1 MKVICPGC
9 QKSFNVKDEFA
20 GRSGK
25 CPACGAVL
33 TIPEKPATEAPGAPP
48 RPVAEGVTVCETHEN
63 ERIIARCSV
72 CGRGVCRMCRDEF
85 GYYCSQ
91 ACREKGG
98 RRSLA
103 PSEQEEQRQ
112 VADFAT
118 KLSRWIA
125 IAKWRV
131 LPVVAALV
139 LILVV
144 YKLTD
149 DRGEQ
154 IWKFVPTGDVA
165 ISPITL
171 AGETVL
177 AGCHRTLRA
186 IDAGSGKE
194 LWAFEAEGDVSGWGP
209 LDAGEGLCV
218 VRDEARL
225 YCLDAA
231 KGKLLWKHPVAGE
244 ITWGPAAGAGVV
256 VTVCDLYR
264 EPTQEERDDAKA
276 MSLTGRSWV
285 DPTRLPALRER
296 AAASGTDLRSGKEL
310 WTVRLAKD
318 SLCRGFA
325 LAGKKLYLCWDE
337 PGEKGDRS
345 FLALFD
351 PASGKEQWRRTLG
364 AVEGTGEPPGA
375 LLRGLGQLRSAGG
388 DPARAAALFGGM
400 MRAALAEIA
409 GGSGNALV
417 PTGKGVLVTS
427 SDGLANY
434 SSGGKRLWKSS
445 PGSPSGAPVVAG
457 SRIYYPSTQGV
468 DCLKLADGKKLWSAA
483 TGAPAS
489 PPVVEG
495 GLLLVSTR
503 RTETVKGLQP
513 KATIRLPQPKAKG
526 VEDIQ
531 KMMDP
536 AAAQFGPGE
545 VTINVLSAFD
555 AATGKPAWTT
565 DGAGGKILCQGKCI
579 FTVNTRSKF
588 VLMDATS
595 ASISEVTAVRA
606 RNGKILWHYEP
617 GGSVGSLCATNRALI
632 ISSGIVAMH
641 TSAIT
646 SGRRSVTD
654 SAITALSLT
663 H

>member
-1 MKVICPGC
+1 MKVVCPGC
-9 QKSFNVKDEFA
+9 RKSFNVKDEFA

-33 TIPEKPATEAPGAPP
+33 TIPEKPAREDSEAPPGSA
-48 RPVAEGVTVCETHEN
+48 ATGVTVCETHEN
-63 ERIIARCSV
+63 ERIISRCSV
-72 CGRGVCRMCRDEF
+72 CGRGVCKMCRDEF

-91 ACREKGG
+91 ACREKGR
-98 RRSLA
+98 RRSVA
-103 PSEQEEQRQ
+103 PSEREEERQ
-112 VADFAT
+112 LADFA
-118 KLSRWIA
+118 KKMSRWIA

-131 LPVVAALV
+131 LPVVVVLV
-139 LILVV
+139 LIVIV

-154 IWKFVPTGDVA
+154 IWKFTPTGEVA

-171 AGETVL
+171 SGEAVL

-194 LWAFEAEGDVSGWGP
+194 LWSFEAEGDLSGWEP
-209 LDAGEGLCV
+209 VDAGKGLCV

-231 KGKLLWKHPVAGE
+231 KGKLLWKHGVAGE
-244 ITWGPAAGAGVV
+244 IIWGPAAGAGVV

-264 EPTQEERDDAKA
+264 EPTQEERDDANA

-296 AAASGTDLRSGKEL
+296 AAASGTDLRTGKEL
-310 WTVRLAKD
+310 WTVRFAKD
-318 SLCRGFA
+318 SICRGFA
-325 LAGKKLYLCWDE
+325 LDGKRLYLCLNE

-351 PASGKEQWRRTLG
+351 PASGKEQWRKTVG
-364 AVEGTGEPPGA
+364 AVEDTGEPAGA

-409 GGSGNALV
+409 GGGANALI

-427 SDGLANY
+427 MDGLACF

-445 PGSPSGAPVVAG
+445 LGPPIGEPVLAG
-457 SRIYYPSTQGV
+457 RRIYYPGTKGV
-468 DCLKLADGKKLWSAA
+468 QCLKLADGKKLWSAA

-489 PPVVEG
+489 PPVVAG

-513 KATIRLPQPKAKG
+513 KATIKLPQPKAKG

-531 KMMDP
+531 KMMNS
-536 AAAQFGPGE
+536 AAAQSGPDE

-555 AATGKPAWTT
+555 AATGEPAWTT

-588 VLMDATS
+588 VLMDATM

-617 GGSVGSLCATNRALI
+617 GGSVGSFRATKRALI

-641 TSAIT
+641 TSGMT
-646 SGRRSVTD
+646 SGGHSVTD

-663 H
+663 R

>member
-9 QKSFNVKDEFA
+9 RKSFNVKDEFA

-33 TIPEKPATEAPGAPP
+33 TIPEKPAREDSEAPPGPA
-48 RPVAEGVTVCETHEN
+48 AEGVTVCETHEN

-72 CGRGVCRMCRDEF
+72 CGRGVCKMCRDEF

-91 ACREKGG
+91 ACREKGR
-98 RRSLA
+98 RRSFA
-103 PSEQEEQRQ
+103 PSEQEEHRQ
-112 VADFAT
+112 LADFA
-118 KLSRWIA
+118 KKMGRWIA

-131 LPVVAALV
+131 LPVVVVLV
-139 LILVV
+139 LILIV

-154 IWKFVPTGDVA
+154 IWKFTPTGDVA

-177 AGCHRTLRA
+177 AGCYKTLRA

-194 LWAFEAEGDVSGWGP
+194 LWSFEAEGDLSGWEP
-209 LDAGEGLCV
+209 VDAGKGLCV
-218 VRDEARL
+218 VRDKARL

-231 KGKLLWKHPVAGE
+231 KGKLLWKHKLAGE
-244 ITWGPAAGAGVV
+244 LTRGPAAGAGVV

-264 EPTQEERDDAKA
+264 EPTVEERDDAKA

-285 DPTRLPALRER
+285 DPTRLPGLRER

-310 WTVRLAKD
+310 WTVRFAKG
-318 SLCRGFA
+318 SFCRGFA
-325 LAGKKLYLCWDE
+325 LDGKRLYLYWSE

-345 FLALFD
+345 YLALLD
-351 PASGKEQWRRTLG
+351 PASGQEQWRRTVG
-364 AVEGTGEPPGA
+364 AVEDTGELPGA
-375 LLRGLGQLRSAGG
+375 LFGGLGQLRSAGG
-388 DPARAAALFGGM
+388 DPARAASLFSGM
-400 MRAALAEIA
+400 MQAALAEIA
-409 GGSGNALV
+409 GGSANALI

-427 SDGLANY
+427 ADGLTYY
-434 SSGGKRLWKSS
+434 SPGGKQLWKSS
-445 PGSPSGAPVVAG
+445 LGPPLGAPVLMG
-457 SRIYYPSTQGV
+457 GRIYYPSTKGV
-468 DCLKLADGKKLWSAA
+468 QCLELADGKELWSAA
-483 TGAPAS
+483 TGAPVS
-489 PPVVEG
+489 PAVVEG

-513 KATIRLPQPKAKG
+513 KATIRLPRPKAKG

-531 KMMDP
+531 KRMDA
-536 AAAQFGPGE
+536 AAAQSGPGK

-565 DGAGGKILCQGKCI
+565 DGAGGEILCQGKCI
-579 FTVNTRSKF
+579 ITVNTRGKF
-588 VLMDATS
+588 VLMDAS
-595 ASISEVTAVRA
+595 FASISGVTAVGA
-606 RNGKILWHYEP
+606 RNGKILWEYEP
-617 GGSVGSLCATNRALI
+617 GGSVGSFRATKKAVI

-641 TSAIT
+641 TSGMT
-646 SGRRSVTD
+646 SGGYSVTD

-663 H
+663 R

>member
-1 MKVICPGC
+1 MKVVCPGC
-9 QKSFNVKDEFA
+9 RKSFNVKDEFA
-20 GRSGK
+20 GRTGK
-25 CPACGAVL
+25 CPACGAAL
-33 TIPEKPATEAPGAPP
+33 TIPEKPAREDSETTPEPAAK
-48 RPVAEGVTVCETHEN
+48 GVTVCETHEN
-63 ERIIARCSV
+63 ERIISRCSV
-72 CGRGVCRMCRDEF
+72 CGRGVCKRCRDEF

-91 ACREKGG
+91 ACREKGR

-103 PSEQEEQRQ
+103 PSEQEEHRQ
-112 VADFAT
+112 LADFA
-118 KLSRWIA
+118 KKMGRWIA

-131 LPVVAALV
+131 LPVVVVLV
-139 LILVV
+139 LIAII
-144 YKLTD
+144 YELTD

-154 IWKFVPTGDVA
+154 IWKFTPTGDVA

-171 AGETVL
+171 AGKTVL
-177 AGCHRTLRA
+177 AGCDRTLRA

-194 LWAFEAEGDVSGWGP
+194 LWTFEAEGDLSGWEP
-209 LDAGEGLCV
+209 VDAGTGLCV
-218 VRDEARL
+218 VRDKARL

-231 KGKLLWKHPVAGE
+231 KGKLLWKHGAAGE

-264 EPTQEERDDAKA
+264 EPTPQERQDADA
-276 MSLTGRSWV
+276 MSRTGRSWV

-310 WTVRLAKD
+310 WTVRFAKD
-318 SLCRGFA
+318 SVCRGFV
-325 LAGKKLYLCWDE
+325 LDGKRLYLYWNE

-345 FLALFD
+345 YLALLD
-351 PASGKEQWRRTLG
+351 PASGREQWRRTVG
-364 AVEGTGEPPGA
+364 AVEDTGKPAGA
-375 LLRGLGQLRSAGG
+375 LLRGLGKLGSPGG
-388 DPARAAALFGGM
+388 DPAQAAALFSSM
-400 MRAALAEIA
+400 MRAALAGIA
-409 GGSGNALV
+409 GGSGNALI

-427 SDGLANY
+427 ADGLTCY
-434 SSGGKRLWKSS
+434 SPGGKRLWKSS
-445 PGSPSGAPVVAG
+445 LGPPLGAPVVVG
-457 SRIYYPSTQGV
+457 SRIYYSSTKGV
-468 DCLKLADGKKLWSAA
+468 QCLKLADGKKLWIAA

-489 PPVVEG
+489 PPVVAG

-503 RTETVKGLQP
+503 RTETVKGLHP

-531 KMMDP
+531 KKMNA
-536 AAAQFGPGE
+536 AAAQSGPDE

-555 AATGKPAWTT
+555 AATGEPAWTT
-565 DGAGGKILCQGKCI
+565 DRAGGEILCQDKCI
-579 FTVNTRSKF
+579 ITVNTRRKF
-588 VLMDATS
+588 ILMDAS
-595 ASISEVTAVRA
+595 FASISGVTAVRA
-606 RNGKILWHYEP
+606 SNGKILWHYEP
-617 GGSVGSLCATNRALI
+617 GGSVGSFRATKSALI

-663 H
+663 R